1 MEDMTGY
8 KFTKDNFIHSPFKSI
23 DKTPSCKIFF
33 NSNLGKMM
41 FKDFSTGEYG
51 DAIDFIMKYKNVS
64 YDDARRM
71 AGIEVAKTPV
81 EEYEDKIREY
91 VNYQVTKGNKKGYK
105 PLGVFVFVDKYN
117 NPIYAKVK
125 FLKPDGKKETPYYH
139 IENGKVVNNRGCD
152 EVPYNYY
159 NLLNGIANKKT
170 LVFVEGEKDVNSLSH
185 LLSIRDY
192 VVSSLKGFKDYD
204 KIKTEF
210 MNVFVIGDT
219 GTAGE
224 KYINDIKYNFIGC
237 CSDFRIINLPNLR
250 DMGDNKDVTDWLED
264 GHSKTELLNAF
275 RRSLNLNDQK
285 ELQQDGNGIYK
296 TKFKKDD
303 EGENKPTRVYI
314 SDFNILSASR
324 INKVDVESNGIKLT
338 IKSCIDGKV
347 VEKIGSSKI
356 FDDLRS
362 FRNFL
367 GMDFTFSGA
376 NVGELVRLKMW
387 VNKYFTIE
395 NKDIYIGTKF
405 IQNGDEFE
413 LITPDGAITP
423 KRVNYNKISESIKVN
438 CLDVHPIG
446 KEELQELMRYLF
458 SFYDKYKTYSILG
471 SVFSFLQIGQ
481 NIATDNKLHHLLIVG
496 ESNSGKSAVLEQI
509 IAPLLNMPLEER
521 KAMSTSPF
529 ALQKLLSSGN
539 YPIILDEFKP
549 SMMDRYKIQKI
560 SDIFRTSYDRQSV
573 SRGDK
578 SFNIKEFYL
587 NRPLIIAG
595 EESYPN
601 GEKAN
606 ITRSCIVYI
615 SQSDKNQ
622 STFKA
627 ISYLKDHKELLNKL
641 GKSLILEVLNMPPD
655 EYKSL
660 RTSLRDKFNL
670 KDRVLNTAV
679 NIACGLELLNKV
691 LIKNDLQPIGDYVGY
706 VESNLKE
713 EVLNNGEDSYSVVEQ
728 MLLCYNDM
736 MQNASIFISPNSIKF
751 GRDNDMYRRGK
762 IYIRTQL
769 LVDSIHKYC
778 KDTGSID
785 LIPLKTND
793 FKKQA
798 AKSGYLIKKSAEV
811 FNIETGFG
819 PGLEK
824 RAARFDEYDKEKL
837 SKLGLNAIVDCDDEL
852 ENAVCN
858 IETKCISNVIELEQN
873 KLPF

>member
-1 MEDMTGY
+1 MEEMTGDRFDKHNY
-8 KFTKDNFIHSPFKSI
+8 IHSPFNPA

-91 VNYQVTKGNKKGYK
+91 VNNQVTNGNKKGYK
-105 PLGVFVFVDKYN
+105 PLGVFVFVDKHN

-139 IENGKVVNNRGCD
+139 IEGGKVVNNRGCD

-170 LVFVEGEKDVNSLSH
+170 LIFVEGEKDVNSLSH
-185 LLSIRDY
+185 ILTRQDY

-275 RRSLNLNDQK
+275 RRSLNLNDKK

-303 EGENKPTRVYI
+303 EGENKPTRVYV

-324 INKVDVESNGIKLT
+324 INKVDVESNGIKLI

-413 LITPDGAITP
+413 LITPDGTLTS
-423 KRVNYNKISESIKVN
+423 KRINHNKISESIKVN
-438 CLDVHPIG
+438 CLDVHHQSRTLCSSRLYPA
-446 KEELQELMRYLF
+446 
-458 SFYDKYKTYSILG
+458 G
-471 SVFSFLQIGQ
+471 S
-481 NIATDNKLHHLLIVG
+481 
-496 ESNSGKSAVLEQI
+496 
-509 IAPLLNMPLEER
+509 R
-521 KAMSTSPF
+521 
-529 ALQKLLSSGN
+529 
-539 YPIILDEFKP
+539 
-549 SMMDRYKIQKI
+549 
-560 SDIFRTSYDRQSV
+560 
-573 SRGDK
+573 
-578 SFNIKEFYL
+578 
-587 NRPLIIAG
+587 
-595 EESYPN
+595 
-601 GEKAN
+601 
-606 ITRSCIVYI
+606 
-615 SQSDKNQ
+615 
-622 STFKA
+622 
-627 ISYLKDHKELLNKL
+627 
-641 GKSLILEVLNMPPD
+641 
-655 EYKSL
+655 
-660 RTSLRDKFNL
+660 
-670 KDRVLNTAV
+670 
-679 NIACGLELLNKV
+679 
-691 LIKNDLQPIGDYVGY
+691 
-706 VESNLKE
+706 
-713 EVLNNGEDSYSVVEQ
+713 
-728 MLLCYNDM
+728 
-736 MQNASIFISPNSIKF
+736 
-751 GRDNDMYRRGK
+751 
-762 IYIRTQL
+762 
-769 LVDSIHKYC
+769 
-778 KDTGSID
+778 
-785 LIPLKTND
+785 
-793 FKKQA
+793 
-798 AKSGYLIKKSAEV
+798 
-811 FNIETGFG
+811 
-819 PGLEK
+819 
-824 RAARFDEYDKEKL
+824 
-837 SKLGLNAIVDCDDEL
+837 
-852 ENAVCN
+852 
-858 IETKCISNVIELEQN
+858 
-873 KLPF
+873 